1 MRKGMNAA
9 ARLRGRLWLL
19 GPALALTIA
28 GAGAAAST
36 AGAYTATPLWQ
47 CRASSAPIVIN
58 GTNRVELVLANGNPA
73 PAPGQSLDR
82 PQCVNDDAGPE
93 DLAGAIGLPTDF
105 ISAKTAVSMTRVAP
119 ELGLAIDQKVA
130 ATARIEDLAIQLPP
144 GSGVTL
150 GVNLIESHAGGSC
163 ANGKP
168 ALSGSSQALG
178 LTLGGQPV
186 SLDEALTQ
194 IADALKPLN
203 QIIEIK
209 LNEQIKDAT
218 SLTQRAMH
226 IKILTPDKTPLVDVV
241 LGETKSGFN
250 GEVCNPDKQV
260 PGPPDIRA
268 CPSGSSFDAGSG
280 MCIIDR
286 NGVLGYQAN
295 GTDVVVGRPFDGPSG
310 GTVIT
315 LDEARKKYP
324 NSPCV
329 KGAGPQFAVI
339 GTNKA
344 DRITGTNKADR
355 ILALGGDDAVDG
367 GRGND
372 CIDGGTGNDSLSGG
386 IGADRIYGQTG
397 DDHLNG
403 GSNTDMLD
411 GGSGNDTLNAGF
423 GHDRLY
429 GRAGRDYL
437 NIATAGPAA
446 TADCGTGRDKVRAN
460 YNERHRLKG
469 CEVRYI
475 LRDRPSLK
483 RL

>member
-9 ARLRGRLWLL
+9 ARLRRRLWLV
-19 GPALALTIA
+19 GPAFALSIA
-28 GAGAAAST
+28 GMGAAAAT
-36 AGAYTATPLWQ
+36 AGAYTAAPLWQ
-47 CRASSAPIVIN
+47 CRASVAPIVIN
-58 GTNRVELVLANGNPA
+58 GTNRVELLLANGNPA

-93 DLAGAIGLPTDF
+93 DLAGALGLPTDF
-105 ISAKTAVSMTRVAP
+105 ISAKTAVAMTRIDP
-119 ELGLAIDQKVA
+119 PLGLAIDQKVA
-130 ATARIEDLAIQLPP
+130 STARVEDLAIQLPP

-150 GVNLIESHAGGSC
+150 GVNLIESHAAGSC
-163 ANGKP
+163 VNGKP
-168 ALSGSSQALG
+168 SLSGSSQAVG
-178 LTLGGQPV
+178 LTLGGKPV
-186 SLDEALTQ
+186 SLDDALTQ
-194 IADALKPLN
+194 IAEALKPLN

-209 LNEQIKDAT
+209 LNEQLKDAT

-226 IKILTPDKTPLVDVV
+226 IKLLTPDKTPLVDVV

-260 PGPPDIRA
+260 PGPPNVRP
-268 CPSGSSFDAGSG
+268 CPSGSTFDAGSG

-329 KGAGPQFAVI
+329 KGAGPAYAII

-344 DRITGTNKADR
+344 DHITGTNKDDR
-355 ILALGGDDAVDG
+355 ILALGGNDAVDG

-372 CIDGGTGNDSLSGG
+372 CIDGGSGDDSLSGG
-386 IGADRIYGQTG
+386 LGNDRIYGGTG
-397 DDHLNG
+397 NDHLNG
-403 GSNTDMLD
+403 GSGNDMLD
-411 GGSGNDTLNAGF
+411 GGAGNDTLNAGF
-423 GHDRLY
+423 GADRLY
-429 GRAGRDYL
+429 GGPGRDYL
-437 NIATAGPAA
+437 NIATAGRPAF
-446 TADCGTGRDKVRAN
+446 ADCGTGRDKVRAN
-460 YNERHRLKG
+460 YNERNRTRG
-469 CEVRYI
+469 CEVRYF

-483 RL
+483 Q

>member
-1 MRKGMNAA
+1 MRKRMNAA
-9 ARLRGRLWLL
+9 ARLRGRLWLA
-19 GPALALTIA
+19 GPALALSIA
-28 GAGAAAST
+28 GTGMAAST
-36 AGAYTATPLWQ
+36 ASAFTATPLWQ

-58 GTNRVELVLANGNPA
+58 GTNRVEVVLANGNPA

-93 DLAGAIGLPTDF
+93 DLAGAIGLPTNF
-105 ISAKTAVSMTRVAP
+105 ISAKTAVSMTRIDPA
-119 ELGLAIDQKVA
+119 LGLAIDQKIA
-130 ATARIEDLAIQLPP
+130 STARIEDLAIQLPP

-163 ANGKP
+163 VKGQP
-168 ALSGSSQALG
+168 ALTGSSQALG
-178 LTLGGQPV
+178 LTLGGMPI
-186 SLDEALTQ
+186 SLDDALKQ

-203 QIIEIK
+203 QIIEIT
-209 LNEQIKDAT
+209 LNEQIKTAT

-226 IKILTPDKTPLVDVV
+226 IKLLTPDKTPLVDVV

-260 PGPPDIRA
+260 PGPPNTRP
-268 CPSGSSFDAGSG
+268 CPAGSTFDAGSG
-280 MCIIDR
+280 MCVIER

-295 GTDVVVGRPFDGPSG
+295 GSDVAVGRPFDGPTG

-315 LDEARKKYP
+315 LAEARKRYP

-329 KGAGPQFAVI
+329 KGAGPQFAII

-355 ILALGGDDAVDG
+355 ILSLGGDDAVDG

-372 CIDGGTGNDSLSGG
+372 CIDGGLGNDSLSGG
-386 IGADRIYGQTG
+386 IGSDRVYGQAG
-397 DDHLNG
+397 NDHLNG
-403 GSNTDMLD
+403 GSNNDMLD
-411 GGSGNDTLNAGF
+411 GGSGDDTLNAGF

-437 NIATAGPAA
+437 NIATAGAA
-446 TADCGTGRDKVRAN
+446 AFADCGTGRDKVRAN

-469 CEVRYI
+469 CEVQYI

-483 RL
+483 QL